1 MDVVPTEYA
10 TAYPNS
16 VLRDSL
22 ALLTKVRGFSCYCEL
37 FDFYPCALRFRMRRR
52 YKGGAMLL
60 YFSDERARV
69 SIVACSE
76 LTNSQC

>member
-22 ALLTKVRGFSCYCEL
+22 ALLTKVRGFCCYCEL

-52 YKGGAMLL
+52 YKGGRCCCTSQM
-60 YFSDERARV
+60 SEH
-69 SIVACSE
+69 ACR
-76 LTNSQC
+76 